1 MEEVACSVIIVINIF
16 PVRAGFSTSTA
27 VIVRQT
33 DRRRDLLLQ
42 HNTGDLLRESLTEQ
56 DSTGE
61 GGGAVRRVSFPSI
74 HSHIWHRCRCAR
86 RTLVGAD
93 CAKRATTGVMACY
106 DSAVY
111 AMQQQQQHQQRTC
124 ECNPAKRALNASPS
138 VEETKDQ
145 ADEASEETRTK
156 NRDPFPSRETE
167 YRSGNRG
174 KRRSIDRPTVEH
186 PEKRRIM
193 TARCETH
200 ANFTRPKAASNP
212 NLSQRQRRRS
222 RHHGSAAVFGQRQLR
237 SVCRG
242 THPIGPIGAAVQSPP
257 ATIRRTGES
266 RKKKT

>member
-1 MEEVACSVIIVINIF
+1 MAGQCEEFRF
-16 PVRAGFSTSTA
+16 PPSTHTSG
-27 VIVRQT
+27 R
-33 DRRRDLLLQ
+33 
-42 HNTGDLLRESLTEQ
+42 
-56 DSTGE
+56 
-61 GGGAVRRVSFPSI
+61 
-74 HSHIWHRCRCAR
+74 HRCCFAR

-111 AMQQQQQHQQRTC
+111 AMQQQRQQHQQRTC

-237 SVCRG
+237 SMNERKSHARQSAWDHACRG

>member
-33 DRRRDLLLQ
+33 DRRRDLLQHSTIRETFCGRALQ
-42 HNTGDLLRESLTEQ
+42 SRTVQEKAAGQCEEFRFPP
-56 DSTGE
+56 STHTSG
-61 GGGAVRRVSFPSI
+61 R
-74 HSHIWHRCRCAR
+74 HRCCAR

-124 ECNPAKRALNASPS
+124 ECNPAKRALNASPC
-138 VEETKDQ
+138 VEETKDR

-186 PEKRRIM
+186 PAKRRIM

-222 RHHGSAAVFGQRQLR
+222 RHHGSAAVFGPRQANFVR
-237 SVCRG
+237 
-242 THPIGPIGAAVQSPP
+242 
-257 ATIRRTGES
+257 
-266 RKKKT
+266 